1 VTRGNCESFT
11 IRTYNSEA
19 SRRLGAQVAVQ
30 IIIHFAGSLGSCIPV
45 TPSLPPRWGSLG
57 GLGPNG
63 FALAGYVHARS
74 KVNMRCTENGRLEDI
89 GWCL

>member
-1 VTRGNCESFT
+1 
-11 IRTYNSEA
+11 
-19 SRRLGAQVAVQ
+19 VAVQ

-63 FALAGYVHARS
+63 FALAGSLQARS
-74 KVNMRCTENGRLEDI
+74 KVNMWCTEKVLQEKNRWGI
-89 GWCL
+89 KSSA